1 MEAGELKTI
10 FDAYDAKLNEKLSI
24 NVTSLTRIKLDKS
37 EKQTQNSLKYR
48 KAEIILFS
56 LLAIFIGHYVA
67 SNWNQT
73 HLAISGI
80 IVCVF
85 ILIALSG
92 SIGQVVLLQQIDFT
106 KPIVEIR
113 RKIELVNAHGLLFI
127 KLMFLSAPVWWAY
140 VVVGSDFLFNIDLYY
155 QMDAD
160 FVLKYIMVNA
170 LLIIPIVWFISKLT
184 YKNVNIKWIRK
195 TLKFFVGSKTIEALE
210 FLKDIEEF
218 ER

>member
-1 MEAGELKTI
+1 METGELKTI
-10 FDAYDAKLNEKLSI
+10 FDAYDARLNEKLSI

-56 LLAIFIGHYVA
+56 LLALFIGHYVA

-140 VVVGSDFLFNIDLYY
+140 VVVGSDFLFNIDLYN

-184 YKNVNIKWIRK
+184 YENVNVKWIRK